1 MTALLIRNS
10 FALVKAETSYGTLA
24 SPIANTDAVRIVS
37 LEINPITGTRVER
50 ALIKGFLGADRQPL
64 TNEHVAV
71 TITFEWGGSGVA
83 ATAPRFTPLLQAAGM
98 NVSAFTELTG
108 TATSGGANTLTL
120 ADLGG
125 SNPPTDAYLGLPI
138 EITNGA
144 NTGNRGVIV
153 AHDGASRQV
162 TVVPSTA
169 TFTGGAVGYRIPA
182 LSLLQP
188 ISTFGNGSSCT
199 IVAVKDGT
207 NVHRIDGFRGSPAL
221 NSTLNGYGTFT
232 ITGVGR
238 YTTPTARSAEGFVY
252 SNQAEPVPVTPTHTK
267 ALRFQG
273 FNPCSEGFTFDWGLT
288 TTFRSLIGCEPHAR
302 ITDRPNPNGTI
313 TIENPPVATRN
324 FFTAAADNSG
334 ASDGPFVVQQGTTA
348 TESSIFFCP
357 RAAISGDL
365 SFSDSDGISM
375 LQIPYTALPKAAAGN
390 DETRLVFF

>member
-24 SPIANTDAVRIVS
+24 SSIANTDAVTIVS

-98 NVSAFTELTG
+98 NVSAFAELTG
-108 TATSGGANTLTL
+108 TATAGGANSLTL

-125 SNPPTDAYLGLPI
+125 SNPASDTYLGLPI
-138 EITNGA
+138 EITSGA
-144 NTGNRGVIV
+144 NTGHKGVIV
-153 AHDGASRQV
+153 AHDGATRQV

-169 TFTGGAVGYRIPA
+169 SFTGGAVGYKIPA

-199 IVAVKDGT
+199 IVAVKDGV

-232 ITGVGR
+232 ITGIGR
-238 YTTPTARSAEGFVY
+238 YTTPTARSAEGFIY

-273 FNPCSEGFTFDWGLT
+273 FNPCSEGFTFDWGLSAV
-288 TTFRSLIGCEPHAR
+288 FRSLIGCEPHAR

-313 TIENPPVATRN
+313 TIENPPVATKN

-348 TESSIFFCP
+348 NESSIFFCP
-357 RAAISGDL
+357 KAAISGDL

-375 LQIPYTALPKAAAGN
+375 LQIPFTALRRSAAGN